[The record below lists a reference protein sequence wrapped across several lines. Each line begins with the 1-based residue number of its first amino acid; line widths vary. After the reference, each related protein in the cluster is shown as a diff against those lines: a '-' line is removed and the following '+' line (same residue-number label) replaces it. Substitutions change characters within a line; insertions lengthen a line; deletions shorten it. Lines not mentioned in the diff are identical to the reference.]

1 MAENARA
8 SLPRGSRTKLRL
20 RRWVLGAAGTRHIHI
35 VGCARSGTTML
46 HYAMIAF
53 ADTMLIDKEISVLW
67 APTLRQSSELLAE
80 RLRGGPAKHVVTKRE
95 YGWYLPTHVDDL
107 VDCTLRE
114 RIGIINIVRD
124 PRDVFSSHHAL
135 DTPDQLYVEPER
147 WLASVRAG
155 DQVFERLDAHPHKL
169 TVRYE
174 DLVTD
179 PRSAQARIAS
189 QFALALRPGIES
201 IGHLKDNLER
211 LRASTGMAAYLQ
223 QIRNFDPKS
232 IGAWRR
238 DPRKT
243 QHVEQIVHGSSISRE
258 LADFMDRYGY
268 QR

>member
-1 MAENARA
+1 
-8 SLPRGSRTKLRL
+8 
-20 RRWVLGAAGTRHIHI
+20 
-35 VGCARSGTTML
+35 ML

-67 APTLRQSSELLAE
+67 APTLRQSGGLLAE

-107 VDCTLRE
+107 VDCALRE

-135 DTPDQLYVEPER
+135 DAPGQLYVEPER

-155 DQVFERLDAHPHKL
+155 DQIFVRLNAHPHKL

-174 DLVTD
+174 DLVMD
-179 PRSAQARIAS
+179 PRSVQARIAS
-189 QFALALRPGIES
+189 QFAVTLRTGIES

-223 QIRNFDPKS
+223 QIRNFDPNS

-238 DPRKT
+238 DARKSE
-243 QHVEQIVHGSSISRE
+243 HVEHIVHRSSISSE
-258 LADFMDRYGY
+258 IADFMDRYAY

>member
-1 MAENARA
+1 
-8 SLPRGSRTKLRL
+8 
-20 RRWVLGAAGTRHIHI
+20 
-35 VGCARSGTTML
+35 ML

-67 APTLRQSSELLAE
+67 APTLRQSTGLLGE
-80 RLRGGPAKHVVTKRE
+80 RLRGLPARNVVTKRE
-95 YGWYLPTHVDDL
+95 YGWYLPSHVDDL

-124 PRDVFSSHHAL
+124 PRDVFASHHAL
-135 DTPDQLYVEPER
+135 DAPDHLYVEPER
-147 WLASVRAG
+147 WLNSVRAG
-155 DQVFERLDAHPHKL
+155 DQVLERLGAYPHKL

-179 PRSAQARIAS
+179 PRGAQARIAS
-189 QFALALRPGIES
+189 QFALRLRPGIES
-201 IGHLKDNLER
+201 IGHLKDNLGR
-211 LRASTGMAAYLQ
+211 LKASTGMAAYLQ

-232 IGAWRR
+232 IGAWRG

-243 QHVEQIVHGSSISRE
+243 EHVEQVVHGSSISSQLE
-258 LADFMDRYGY
+258 EFMDRYGY